1 MQVLASLEV
10 SLLKGQRILKNKKN
24 CMKKSCLF
32 VCYSLFI
39 LSAHAQ
45 VDKGNLLIKN
55 GTVLTVTKGTLPQ
68 TDILIKDG
76 KISQIEKNIVAPTG
90 FKVIDAAGQFV
101 MPGIIDAHSH
111 IALDAINEATSPVTA
126 EVAEADVVDPLTVS
140 IYRALGGGITTIH
153 AMHGS
158 ANAIGGQCETLK
170 MRYGTFDPEVL
181 KMDGA
186 PRTIKFALG
195 ENPTR
200 VHGEGNSIV
209 PRTRMGVEFVIRQAF
224 SEAKEYAETW
234 NKYNK
239 NKLIKT
245 FRGAPP
251 TYNYRL
257 EVLSDILNDKIIVHC
272 HSYRADEI
280 YMMLK
285 VCKDFG
291 IKRIVFQH
299 VNEGFKVAPEL
310 AAYGAMASVF
320 SDWWAYK
327 FEVYYSTAYNAAIL
341 TKNGVVTSINSDD
354 AEMMRHL
361 YHEAAKTQKYGG
373 LSDDEALS
381 LITINPATQLGINNR
396 VGSLEVGKEA
406 DIVVFKN
413 HPLSIYGVP
422 MYTIVDGMVKFD
434 REKDQDDMRLFVD
447 PKQSIETTSIRD
459 KNREHD
465 NCLDGTDYILNS
477 IIFNSGKN

>member
-1 MQVLASLEV
+1 
-10 SLLKGQRILKNKKN
+10 
-24 CMKKSCLF
+24 MKKTK
-32 VCYSLFI
+32 LFI
-39 LSAHAQ
+39 ILSFFLTSTFAQ
-45 VDKGNLLIKN
+45 VDKGNVLIKN
-55 GTVLTVTKGTLPQ
+55 GTVLTVTKGTLEQ
-68 TDILIKDG
+68 TDVLIKDG
-76 KISQIEKNIVAPTG
+76 KISQIGKNITAPAG
-90 FKVIDAAGQFV
+90 VKVLDASGHFV

-111 IALDAINEATSPVTA
+111 IALDGINEGTNPITP
-126 EVAEADVVDPLTVS
+126 EVSESDVINPFQIS
-140 IYRALGGGITTIH
+140 IYRALGGGVTTVH

-170 MRYGTFDPEVL
+170 LRYGTFDPEVL
-181 KMDGA
+181 KMEGA

-200 VHGEGNSIV
+200 SHGEGNGIV

-224 SEAKEYAETW
+224 SEAKEYAEAW
-234 NKYNK
+234 SKYNK

-251 TYNYRL
+251 AYNYRL

-280 YMMLK
+280 FMMLK

-341 TKNGVVTSINSDD
+341 VKNGVVTSINSDD

-381 LITINPATQLGINNR
+381 LITINPAKQLGIDSR
-396 VGSLEVGKEA
+396 VGSIEVGKEA
-406 DIVVFKN
+406 DIVIFKN

-422 MYTIVDGMVKFD
+422 MFTIVDGVVKFD
-434 REKDQDDMRLFVD
+434 REKDQDDQRLFVD
-447 PKQSIETTSIRD
+447 PKQSIETASFRD
-459 KNREHD
+459 KVNEHD
-465 NCLDGTDYILNS
+465 NCMEDAENNLNS
-477 IIFNSGKN
+477 IIFQSDKK